1 MSDYLSGSNYI
12 LHVSLNK
19 IYAMF
24 IAFFCLTGED
34 AVPKKIPKTIEN
46 QRVPDETITQGVD
59 EEVDLQ

>member
-1 MSDYLSGSNYI
+1 MLW
-12 LHVSLNK
+12 LLLFVVW
-19 IYAMF
+19 
-24 IAFFCLTGED
+24 TGED